1 MNFLHIGKLAES
13 QKNEKNTVKSMKNKK
28 NPRNAQVTG
37 ILNIGDPAG
46 VRTPDPLLKRQMLCR
61 LSYRIICFSG
71 WDDRTR
77 TCNIRVKVWCVA
89 ITLHP
94 IIQGTGL
101 KRNRDWDLPQ
111 SLFFSGVGKGTRTL
125 DTRNHN
131 PVL

>member
-13 QKNEKNTVKSMKNKK
+13 EKNEKNTVKSMKNKK

-94 IIQGTGL
+94 YIMALTQSPRIIWLTSAYMGIEP
-101 KRNRDWDLPQ
+101 N
-111 SLFFSGVGKGTRTL
+111 SLLSRP
-125 DTRNHN
+125 R
-131 PVL
+131 